1 MTRDGLPLLSV
12 RNLVVQYRA
21 TGEHRKFLTAV
32 NDISFDIHAGST
44 FGLVGESGSGKSSI
58 AHAIVQLV
66 QPTAGEVLFHG
77 ENLAGM
83 KAYGV
88 REAQK
93 NIQLVFQDPQAS
105 LSPRR
110 SVLQT
115 LLEPLDHFAI
125 DAAGQRRA
133 RACSALET
141 VGLDPDLILRFPH
154 ELSGGQRQR
163 VALARALVTEPELI
177 IADEAVSSLDVS
189 VQARIIELI
198 LDLQNR
204 LGIAFLF
211 ISHDLAVV
219 QQLAD
224 TVGVMYLG
232 KMVETATANSLFR
245 QAAHQMVETATANSL
260 FRQAAHPYT
269 RSLLDAVPVPDP
281 AHSKPVILE
290 GELPSAL
297 TPPAG
302 CVFHTRCPQ
311 AMEQCR
317 TVEPADRQFNESVEK
332 GANHTVRC
340 HLWNS

>member
-1 MTRDGLPLLSV
+1 MPRDGFPLLSV
-12 RNLVVQYRA
+12 RNLVVQYRV
-21 TGEHRKFLTAV
+21 TGDRKQLLTAV
-32 NDISFDIHAGST
+32 NDISFDIHAGCT

-58 AHAIVQLV
+58 ASAIVQLV
-66 QPTAGEVLFHG
+66 RPAAGEVLFHG

-83 KAYGV
+83 KASGM
-88 REAQK
+88 RQARK
-93 NIQLVFQDPQAS
+93 SIQLVFQDPQAS

-204 LGIAFLF
+204 RGIAFLF
-211 ISHDLAVV
+211 ISHDLAVI
-219 QQLAD
+219 QQLANS
-224 TVGVMYLG
+224 VGVMYLG
-232 KMVETATANSLFR
+232 KMVETATAS
-245 QAAHQMVETATANSL
+245 SL

-269 RSLLDAVPVPDP
+269 RSLLEAVPVPDP
-281 AHSKPVILE
+281 THSKPVVLE

-311 AMEQCR
+311 LMEQCR
-317 TVEPADRQFNESVEK
+317 IVEPADRQINEPVEK
-332 GANHTVRC
+332 DATHNVRC

>member
-141 VGLDPDLILRFPH
+141 VGLDPDLMLRFPH

-211 ISHDLAVV
+211 ISHDLAVI

-232 KMVETATANSLFR
+232 K
-245 QAAHQMVETATANSL
+245 MVETATANSL